1 MTASTP
7 ASPGIFISYRRNDSA
22 AYAGWLFDR
31 LAGHFGRD
39 QIFKDVDSIQL
50 GDDFAAAISDAVAS
64 CQVLLALIGDR
75 WLTVTGKAGRR
86 LDNPQDFVRLE
97 IEAALSRGI
106 RVIPILIDGAKM
118 PDAGQLPAS
127 MAGLRARQA
136 LELSTNRF
144 DSDFSRLLK
153 VLDKTFST
161 TQIARPP
168 AATPGQ
174 PISVPLESSERLRRL
189 RELRALLPSDKPAVE
204 TAAFLVQERCIYVHP
219 HGDLAFFM
227 AWPQLRIYTSV
238 SLPPGA
244 WPITVPLSSLV
255 IPGSPELVG
264 IWNPP
269 NFNPGSWT
277 QLTDTKG
284 IVAGR
289 LAVNVEGFG
298 TVYARWALGPARDHA
313 DGPGI
318 PGDR

>member
-1 MTASTP
+1 MTAS
-7 ASPGIFISYRRNDSA
+7 ASAPPGIFISYRRSDAA

-31 LAGHFGRD
+31 LAGHYGRD

-75 WLTVTGKAGRR
+75 WLTISGKAGRR
-86 LDNPQDFVRLE
+86 LDNPRDFVRLE
-97 IEAALSRGI
+97 IEAALSRNI
-106 RVIPILIDGAKM
+106 RVIPVLIDGATM
-118 PDAGQLPAS
+118 PDADQLPAS

-153 VLDKTFST
+153 VLDKTLST
-161 TQIARPP
+161 PQAVRPRTV
-168 AATPGQ
+168 TPGQ
-174 PISVPLESSERLRRL
+174 PVSVPLESSERIRRL
-189 RELRALLPSDKPAVE
+189 QELRATLPSIGPATGAPSPGTPVTG
-204 TAAFLVQERCIYVHP
+204 TAAFRVQERCIYVHP
-219 HGDLAFFM
+219 QGDLAFFM

-255 IPGSPELVG
+255 IPGPPELVG

-269 NFNPGSWT
+269 NFSPGSWT

-298 TVYARWALGPARDHA
+298 TVYARWA
-313 DGPGI
+313 
-318 PGDR
+318 